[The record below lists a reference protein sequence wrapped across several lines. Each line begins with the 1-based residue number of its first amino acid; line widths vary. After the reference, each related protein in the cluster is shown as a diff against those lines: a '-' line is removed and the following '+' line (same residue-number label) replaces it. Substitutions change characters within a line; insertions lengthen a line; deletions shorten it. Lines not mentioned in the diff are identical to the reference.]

1 MARSNAPVDR
11 SRSESSRRAASM
23 PSARSPPFA
32 PLRIFFL
39 SLRNAPIRP
48 RVVSA
53 RSRAL
58 GRSFRFTGTRIPLE
72 VPVELI
78 TGPITHMQLKNTLLA
93 VTTAATLALGITTL
107 SIANPPV
114 TPPTPAPTPAPTPE
128 PKPEP
133 KPEPAPTA
141 PKFELNPPTPAPAP
155 TPEPTPEPKPEPK
168 PEPAPTAPKFELNP
182 PTPAPA
188 PTPEPTPEPKPEPK
202 PEPAPTAPK
211 F

>member
-11 SRSESSRRAASM
+11 SRSDSSRRAASM

-114 TPPTPAPTPAPTPE
+114 THQPQPQLRRQLQSQSLSPSQ
-128 PKPEP
+128 
-133 KPEPAPTA
+133 
-141 PKFELNPPTPAPAP
+141 NPRQPRQSSSSILQPQRQRQLRSQLQSQSLSRSQNQRQPRQSSDREHGMISGNATL
-155 TPEPTPEPKPEPK
+155 
-168 PEPAPTAPKFELNP
+168 FQGRGVVV
-182 PTPAPA
+182 
-188 PTPEPTPEPKPEPK
+188 
-202 PEPAPTAPK
+202 
-211 F
+211 FG